1 MSNELTKAIAD
12 ENAVVSTD
20 WRTQR
25 DGLIDLAKLVVAV
38 NDADTLAKAGA
49 VYTEAT
55 RLIKELATR
64 RLELTRPLD
73 AAKKQ
78 IMDAE
83 KTAVAALE
91 LEQKRVNALMSD
103 YATKQAQAAREE
115 ARRREREAA
124 EAAEAEACAQAQAQ
138 KEAEA
143 LFGPDARV
151 AAPVPVAPVQQAPA
165 PYIEQAKT
173 ETNTFSKVTKFE
185 VVAPAKVSREFMT
198 VDEGKIRKF
207 LAYRKEM
214 GDDMDSIVLDGIRVW
229 QEVKVSAR

>member
-1 MSNELTKAIAD
+1 MSNQLTKAIDD

-25 DGLIDLAKLVVAV
+25 DGLIDIAKLVVAV

-73 AAKKQ
+73 SAKKQ

-83 KTAVAALE
+83 KAAVAALE
-91 LEQKRVNALMSD
+91 SEQKRVNALMSD

-143 LFGPDARV
+143 LFGPDATV

-185 VVAPAKVSREFMT
+185 VVAPAKVSQEIMT

>member
-1 MSNELTKAIAD
+1 MSNELAKAID
-12 ENAVVSTD
+12 NENAIVSTD
-20 WRTQR
+20 WRMQR
-25 DGLIDLAKLVVAV
+25 DGLIDTAKRVVAV
-38 NDADTLAKAGA
+38 NDSDTLAKAGA

-91 LEQKRVNALMSD
+91 SEQKRVNALMSD
-103 YATKQAQAAREE
+103 YATRQAQAAREE
-115 ARRREREAA
+115 ARRREQEAA

-143 LFGPDARV
+143 LFGPEAVV
-151 AAPVPVAPVQQAPA
+151 AAPPPVSPVQQAPA

-173 ETNTFSKVTKFE
+173 ATNTFAKVTKFE

-198 VDEGKIRKF
+198 VDETKIRKF
-207 LAYRKEM
+207 LAWRKEM